1 MILDNTQWITLQ
13 KTVQKALPFF
23 RTYKLFPEVIKS
35 FERVSGA
42 SLYELQQIRTVDDW
56 PKFLED
62 LKEDER
68 VSLALI
74 VNFANGYRDIDWPYW
89 SSENYDK
96 WTGEF
101 KDNLSKGEEWSKSWV
116 LNHEI
121 FIKRTIKS
129 FLHIDPSLYGKGI
142 WYSRQSELGDGAKHE
157 EWGLVISEINYVPI
171 SVEF

>member
-1 MILDNTQWITLQ
+1 MILDNTQWIRLQ
-13 KTVQKALPFF
+13 KTVQDALPFF
-23 RTYKLFPEVIKS
+23 KTYNLFPEVIKS
-35 FERVSGA
+35 FEKVSGA
-42 SLYELQQIRTVDDW
+42 SLYELQQIRTPDDW

-68 VSLALI
+68 ISLALI

-121 FIKRTIKS
+121 FIKCTTKS

-142 WYSRQSELGDGAKHE
+142 WYSRQSELGDGKKHE
-157 EWGLVISEINYVPI
+157 EWGLVISERNYVPI